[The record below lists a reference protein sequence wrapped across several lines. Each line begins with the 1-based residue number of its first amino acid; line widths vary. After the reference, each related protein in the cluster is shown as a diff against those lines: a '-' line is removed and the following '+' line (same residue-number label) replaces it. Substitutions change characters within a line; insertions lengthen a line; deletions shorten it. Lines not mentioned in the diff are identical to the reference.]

1 MRVIAAVGVLLLS
14 ACARTSLRSPV
25 AEAPVLQSPIVTK
38 AAEPAPAPA
47 PECRP
52 VYTPPV
58 PHIDDGDDPCPGGV
72 CLLPGAPELP
82 GHDQKKPNP
91 KPAPSGY
98 PAWYGWA
105 GLGICALLLAGLL
118 FVRRPK

>member
-1 MRVIAAVGVLLLS
+1 MRAVAAVVGAVVLS
-14 ACARTSLRSPV
+14 ACAGARLRSPV
-25 AEAPVLQSPIVTK
+25 AEAPVLQSPIVPGK
-38 AAEPAPAPA
+38 AEPAPE

-52 VYTPPV
+52 VYAPPV
-58 PHIDDGDDPCPGGV
+58 PHIDEGDDPCPGGV
-72 CLLPGAPELP
+72 CRLPGAPELP